1 MALWSRCS
9 FLRCMLSSQFSSFRQ
24 CLVMG
29 ACGFTFHISVYTRCV
44 ANIRLHSRHYGWDRG
59 LFSQE
64 NHKVLKEKKY
74 VIYYMKFMNKFS
86 SKDIVNPESKQPCS
100 YYPLTKR
107 ENNVPGIFFFTTLYC
122 KTISQ
127 CGGQRMKRRIRG
139 WFYSWG
145 IAWDLPIAAIDRSPL
160 GSQSVPMSFCSVAS
174 NWTIHSGSLF
184 TWTSKILWF
193 LCCWAWIYI
202 A

>member
-1 MALWSRCS
+1 MFSYGSLWIHFSHLCLHTVCGKYKITLQALW
-9 FLRCMLSSQFSSFRQ
+9 MRQ
-24 CLVMG
+24 
-29 ACGFTFHISVYTRCV
+29 RP
-44 ANIRLHSRHYGWDRG
+44 
-59 LFSQE
+59 LFSRKSQGIE
-64 NHKVLKEKKY
+64 GKKY

-160 GSQSVPMSFCSVAS
+160 GSQSVSMSFCSVAS

-184 TWTSKILWF
+184 AWTSKILWF